1 MKITVDTSTILA
13 VVLNEPEKMQLI
25 EITKD
30 AHLITPMSLHW
41 EIGNAFS
48 LMFKKKRI
56 NYREAV
62 EAYKFYQ
69 EIPLEIM
76 NIDME
81 NALEISHDFGIYAY
95 DAYMLSCALENKA
108 SLLTLDHYLAEIAI
122 KLKIKNLRGVL

>member
-1 MKITVDTSTILA
+1 MKITIDTSTILA
-13 VVLNEPEKMQLI
+13 VVLNEPEKHQLI

-30 AHLITPMSLHW
+30 AHLIAPMSLHW
-41 EIGNAFS
+41 EIGNALS

-56 NYREAV
+56 NYKDAV
-62 EAYKFYQ
+62 AVYNSYQ
-69 EIPLEIM
+69 EIPMEIM

-95 DAYMLSCALENKA
+95 DAYMLSCALENT
-108 SLLTLDHYLAEIAI
+108 STLLTLDRHLVEIAT